1 MKFSTAAIVAAL
13 AATAHGFSLTMS
25 SIGYLENLGKSGSG
39 LTSFAPSSGS
49 SYSYGAPA
57 PAPASYSYGGAPAP
71 APAPASYSYG
81 GGAPAPAPYKS
92 SFADMPANSNV
103 NYISTIGGGSKMKSG
118 KNYAGVSRSFRPSTG
133 GFGQSSYLDGIK
145 GKTMQSSS
153 YSSTPSY
160 GSSSSYSYG
169 QPAAPAPAPYSSS
182 YSYGGSA
189 APAPAPQSSY
199 SYGGSAAP
207 APAPANGSYLDNLS
221 AAGGSARGAAQSSSY
236 SGMRSTFSKS
246 AQPMASAT
254 GSYLSQ
260 L

>member
-1 MKFSTAAIVAAL
+1 MKFYTAAIVAAL
-13 AATAHGFSLTMS
+13 AASAHGFSLTMS

-57 PAPASYSYGGAPAP
+57 PAAPASYSYGGGAPAP
-71 APAPASYSYG
+71 VPAPASYSFG

-92 SFADMPANSNV
+92 SFADMPANSST
-103 NYISTIGGGSKMKSG
+103 NYIGTIGGGGKMKSG
-118 KNYAGVSRSFRPSTG
+118 LNYAGVSRSFRASTG

-145 GKTMQSSS
+145 DKTMLSSG

-189 APAPAPQSSY
+189 VPAPAPQSSY

-207 APAPANGSYLDNLS
+207 APAPVNGSYLDNLS
-221 AAGGSARGAAQSSSY
+221 ARGSAQSSSY
-236 SGMRSTFSKS
+236 SGMRNTFSKS
-246 AQPMASAT
+246 AAQPMAGAT

>member
-57 PAPASYSYGGAPAP
+57 PAPASYSYGGGAP

-81 GGAPAPAPYKS
+81 GGAPAQAPAPAPYKS
-92 SFADMPANSNV
+92 SFADMPANSST

-118 KNYAGVSRSFRPSTG
+118 KNYAGVSRSFRPATG
-133 GFGQSSYLDGIK
+133 FAQSGYLEGIK
-145 GKTMQSSS
+145 GKTMQSSG

-221 AAGGSARGAAQSSSY
+221 GGAARGAAQSSSY
-236 SGMRSTFSKS
+236 SGMRSSFSKS
-246 AQPMASAT
+246 AQPMAGAT